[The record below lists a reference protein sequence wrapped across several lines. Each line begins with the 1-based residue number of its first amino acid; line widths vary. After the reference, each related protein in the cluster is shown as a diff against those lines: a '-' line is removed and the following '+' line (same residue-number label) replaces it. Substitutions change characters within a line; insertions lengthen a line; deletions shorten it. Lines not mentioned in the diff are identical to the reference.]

1 MMQCEARVVK
11 AEGGWESRG
20 WVSRWRVMGDG
31 IDRMG
36 ESVSSCTLARS
47 LARQAPEARRS
58 FSARWAAMYG
68 SSSSMQRVQGS
79 VVDYCSSEVRAAV
92 LFLQTKCTYSSFSSS
107 GGDLKGQQQLPSQAS
122 RGGE

>member
-31 IDRMG
+31 VDRMG

-58 FSARWAAMYG
+58 FSARWTTSMYG

-92 LFLQTKCTYSSFSSS
+92 LFSADKVYLFFLQQFWW
-107 GGDLKGQQQLPSQAS
+107 
-122 RGGE
+122 